1 MGTCQTAQKTVQII
15 MEMPVKRAALLC
27 FSNCGFDKSKTFQ
40 PAYLVHYAHKI
51 PELIIAYEAMLSK

>member
-1 MGTCQTAQKTVQII
+1 

-40 PAYLVHYAHKI
+40 PAYLVHYAPKI